1 MSDVNGNGN
10 SAATGLV
17 NSQAV
22 EAIQQVLQLI
32 GDGRH
37 PFAAAAASQTMAHA
51 LGIALQN
58 AVTNQQHCHMLRN
71 AMATAAAKAV
81 LEGRTEVAGEMFRLA
96 GSPLMN
102 PTLDVELAQL
112 RAALAELPA
121 PPETPGS
128 TAAPRAA

>member
-1 MSDVNGNGN
+1 MSDVNGNGS

-37 PFAAAAASQTMAHA
+37 PFAAAAASQAMAHA

-58 AVTNQQHCHMLRN
+58 AVTHQQHCQMLRN
-71 AMATAAAKAV
+71 AMATAAAKAL
-81 LEGRTEVAGEMFRLA
+81 LEGRTEAAEAVLKLA
-96 GSPLMN
+96 GSPLVN
-102 PTLDVELAQL
+102 PTLDFELAQL
-112 RAALAELPA
+112 RAAWTDRPALPEA
-121 PPETPGS
+121 SGS
-128 TAAPRAA
+128 SAVPRAA